1 MLTRNQDPRYKFNPL
16 YRNHFKEGLFVSDRN
31 AELPEPVMYDV
42 QYDQFGDF
50 ASDMMNGYQYSEQE
64 LDAMVMELQAKGY

>member
-1 MLTRNQDPRYKFNPL
+1 M
-16 YRNHFKEGLFVSDRN
+16 FVSDRN

-42 QYDQFGDF
+42 QYDQFGDL